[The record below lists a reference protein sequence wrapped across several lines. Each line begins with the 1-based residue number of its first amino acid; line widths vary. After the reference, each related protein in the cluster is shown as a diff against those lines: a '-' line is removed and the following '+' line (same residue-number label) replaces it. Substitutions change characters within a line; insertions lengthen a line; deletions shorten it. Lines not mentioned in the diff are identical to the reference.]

1 MAIHWRLWTRKA
13 HRWAAVAAAA
23 PFLVVIVTGILLQ
36 LKKESAWIQPPTQ
49 RGQGEEPTI
58 SLPQLLEIAKG
69 VPEARVQGW
78 GDIDRIDLQP
88 GRGLAKVLTP
98 GRMELQID
106 LQTGAVLQ
114 VAYRRSDL
122 IEALHDGS
130 WFHDRA
136 KLWVFLPAALLVL
149 GLWVT
154 GICLFALPLVARRAK
169 RRAARE
175 RGADDR

>member
-1 MAIHWRLWTRKA
+1 MAINWRIWTRRG
-13 HRWAAVAAAA
+13 HRWAAIAAAA
-23 PFLVVIVTGILLQ
+23 PFLLVIVTGILLQ
-36 LKKESAWIQPPTQ
+36 LKKESAWIQPPTL
-49 RGQGEEPTI
+49 RGQGKEPAI
-58 SLPQLLEIAKG
+58 SLPRLLEIVRG
-69 VPEARVQGW
+69 VPEAKVQGW

-98 GRMELQID
+98 ARIELQID

-136 KLWVFLPAALLVL
+136 TLWVFLPSGVLVL
-149 GLWVT
+149 GSWVT
-154 GICLFALPLVARRAK
+154 GIYLFVLPFLVRRAK
-169 RRAARE
+169 RKATGE
-175 RGADDR
+175 RSE